1 MADKNLKNKNNAKAA
16 NAAPPEKAANNT
28 AENMEN
34 TAEKK
39 TAADAVKAAENASP
53 DTKDIQKAEEAAAKT
68 GEAAADAIKDI
79 KVKVSDDDAREQ
91 KKYTRKE
98 LKAIEKERKERMM
111 QYHISNMEILKNYR
125 TYGDAEKKHYRYI
138 FGRRIAAKVWPI
150 FRFLILFGLGFVI
163 LYPILFMISCAF
175 RPQSEMNDPSVMWI
189 PKNFTISNLQEVW
202 TCIRYPSL
210 MWDTLSVNVLC
221 SLFQVVTCGITG
233 YGFARF
239 KFKGKS
245 LLFGIVIL
253 QIIVPVQIIL
263 IPQFTQFRYF
273 DIFGIIGAIAPNKF
287 PNGLNLTNSPWALY
301 LQAIFVNGIR
311 SGLFIL
317 LFRQFFRGLPKELE
331 DAAHLDGCGPFKTFI
346 RIMVPNAKTS
356 FLTVFIF
363 SLVWYWNDSYV
374 SGMFYS
380 ESNTISLQIQN
391 IQYTISAWKNGGTPQ
406 GVASDY
412 MVWIEASC
420 LLALLPIL
428 IIYAFLQKQFVEGIE
443 RSGITGM

>member
-1 MADKNLKNKNNAKAA
+1 MADKDLKKKNKA
-16 NAAPPEKAANNT
+16 
-28 AENMEN
+28 
-34 TAEKK
+34 K
-39 TAADAVKAAENASP
+39 TADVAPENAVKAAEAVQETAEKAAENAV
-53 DTKDIQKAEEAAAKT
+53 QAAESAENTVQAAEGAENT
-68 GEAAADAIKDI
+68 AEAAADAIKDI
-79 KVKVSDDDAREQ
+79 KVRVSDDDAKEE

-98 LKAIEKERKERMM
+98 LKALEKERKERMK
-111 QYHISNMEILKNYR
+111 QYHISNMEILKNYK

-138 FGRRIAAKVWPI
+138 FGRRIAAKVWPV

-189 PKNFTISNLQEVW
+189 PKNFIFSNIQEVW
-202 TCIRYPSL
+202 SYINYPQL
-210 MWDTLSVNVLC
+210 MWNTLSVNLLC
-221 SLFQVVTCGITG
+221 SLFQVITCSITG

-239 KFKGKS
+239 NFKFKK

-273 DIFGIIGAIAPNKF
+273 DIFGIIGALSPAN

-311 SGLFIL
+311 AGLFIL

-391 IQYTISAWKNGGTPQ
+391 IQYTISAARNGGTPQ

-412 MVWIEASC
+412 MVWIEAGC